1 MTLIKLSQMVNH
13 ADHETFQEPHHSPA
27 EAWEASLKTWS
38 REVSDQG
45 SAGALWHPAGLCWS
59 FSVRYSTI
67 SQLSEVIPSS
77 SPNLGTASIC
87 AMLLICRTSHSSI
100 QRSSLKTC
108 SVPSRIVINDFK
120 GMPSDGF
127 KIYHYISSEFAFLNM
142 DFQKHAHEACSLP
155 RGTPVWLS
163 RSTAST
169 TLKLAKQCNNASGG
183 MYSIW
188 QVARTSEKCK
198 EKKVTLYIYIDT
210 MNLRQKTTKNL
221 FKKQKKTL
229 GLLVILKVPKAPA
242 RRFSLDT
249 CWFWSSWF
257 LMTHN
262 ITAVSLY
269 VVLRT
274 VSLQYLTLQNMLLFL
289 HFCMLF
295 PTFVF
300 TCLSFW
306 ERCKMISITSASDLH
321 VQFTK
326 TPKLLSY
333 SQLQTKQQ
341 TASFHGPIFHCRW

>member
-59 FSVRYSTI
+59 WPVRYSTI

-87 AMLLICRTSHSSI
+87 EMLLICRTSHSSI

-142 DFQKHAHEACSLP
+142 DFQKHAHQACSLP

-169 TLKLAKQCNNASGG
+169 TLKLAKQCNNAWGG

-198 EKKVTLYIYIDT
+198 EKSHTIFIHQHYEFEAKSKKPLYKKKHVVCWWYWRFKGSSQKVQPGY
-210 MNLRQKTTKNL
+210 
-221 FKKQKKTL
+221 
-229 GLLVILKVPKAPA
+229 LLILVQ
-242 RRFSLDT
+242 L
-249 CWFWSSWF
+249 
-257 LMTHN
+257 
-262 ITAVSLY
+262 
-269 VVLRT
+269 
-274 VSLQYLTLQNMLLFL
+274 
-289 HFCMLF
+289 
-295 PTFVF
+295 
-300 TCLSFW
+300 
-306 ERCKMISITSASDLH
+306 ISHDS
-321 VQFTK
+321 
-326 TPKLLSY
+326 
-333 SQLQTKQQ
+333 
-341 TASFHGPIFHCRW
+341 